1 MLNQPP
7 FDPKGVI
14 DRDGETEN
22 YPTIKSYKSLLDQLD
37 FFIPPNNVH
46 ISCNCYRIFVFFFN
60 NVYFGKKK
68 RLQE

>member
-14 DRDGETEN
+14 DRDGEKEN

-37 FFIPPNNVH
+37 
-46 ISCNCYRIFVFFFN
+46 YFN
-60 NVYFGKKK
+60 SS
-68 RLQE
+68 